1 MCRSKPYVVR
11 AIKLYSL
18 GDFRLRRTSSCGA
31 FSINGN
37 GRPYSFR
44 YFSLLRHKRYLRAE
58 GCTLRWSVNESR
70 DASAAFAYKKILQGF
85 GFFVISLP
93 WLEVKRWDLVFRAID
108 ASGTVVASCRKSLD
122 IAYHI
127 PESYRFS
134 AYQPRNGRND
144 RGS

>member
-11 AIKLYSL
+11 AISLYSL

-44 YFSLLRHKRYLRAE
+44 HFSLLRHKRYLCAE
-58 GCTLRWSVNESR
+58 GCTLRWSVDESGY
-70 DASAAFAYKKILQGF
+70 AFAAFAYKNSAGVR
-85 GFFVISLP
+85 FFVISLP

-122 IAYHI
+122 MLTTSLKAIASQRTS
-127 PESYRFS
+127 PEM
-134 AYQPRNGRND
+134 GE
-144 RGS
+144 